1 MDIYMRHIR
10 IRARSLIRRRRLS
23 YRDMRRRRRW
33 TIRRRWAF
41 TIIKVMVIMV
51 YIGRTT
57 RRRRLALMVICPH
70 RMVRCIPRP
79 SATRIRRII
88 RPIFQ
93 VIPPLERMA
102 VVEGQDRRTGRRV
115 RVRSLDRWER

>member
-1 MDIYMRHIR
+1 MDIYMRRIR
-10 IRARSLIRRRRLS
+10 IRGRSLIRRRRLS
-23 YRDMRRRRRW
+23 SRDTLRRRHW
-33 TIRRRWAF
+33 TIRRRWVF
-41 TIIKVMVIMV
+41 IIIKVMVIMV

-57 RRRRLALMVICPH
+57 RRRLLVRMVICPH
-70 RMVRCIPRP
+70 HIIRCIPRP

-102 VVEGQDRRTGRRV
+102 VVVGQDRRTGRRV